1 MKNILIIVILLL
13 TAFLVGCAS
22 QTTEVVKPLTL
33 LESALEV
40 TQLLEAQNFEALEAW
55 IHPEKGVRFS
65 PYGYVDLEKDLVIE
79 KGQLTIKSK
88 DTKVYNW
95 GLYDGSGEPIEL
107 SFMDY
112 YETFVYD
119 VDFLNPEVIGINTL
133 IGMGNT
139 YVNISEV
146 YPNAEFVELHF
157 NGIDPQYEGI
167 DWRSLYLIFE
177 KVDSTWKLIAITH
190 GQWTI

>member
-1 MKNILIIVILLL
+1 M
-13 TAFLVGCAS
+13 
-22 QTTEVVKPLTL
+22 
-33 LESALEV
+33 
-40 TQLLEAQNFEALEAW
+40 
-55 IHPEKGVRFS
+55 
-65 PYGYVDLEKDLVIE
+65 
-79 KGQLTIKSK
+79 TIKSK